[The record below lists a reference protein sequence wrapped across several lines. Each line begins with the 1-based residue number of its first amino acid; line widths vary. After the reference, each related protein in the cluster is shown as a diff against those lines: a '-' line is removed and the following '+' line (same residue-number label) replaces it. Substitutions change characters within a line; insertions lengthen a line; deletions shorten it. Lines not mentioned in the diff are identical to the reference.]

1 MKHIFLYFILLFLLV
16 PSQKEKGIVIDIEL
30 QPYVFEFI
38 SEATKRNVN
47 GYAIVSDINNIIF
60 MNNMPYLGYWHED
73 SKSVWI
79 NPNIKDSIIM
89 RAVVFHEIGHSMDKE
104 HTCYECIDLMS
115 GMLYVAYKKIIFK
128 DEEIWSKELDK
139 FFNNK

>member
-47 GYAIVSDINNIIF
+47 GYAVVSDINNIIF

-79 NPNIKDSIIM
+79 NPVIKDSIIM

-115 GMLYVAYKKIIFK
+115 AMLYVDYKKVLFK

-139 FFNNK
+139 FFKNE